1 MRSLLALLLG
11 VGVLAC
17 GDDAM
22 TPDAGT
28 DAGLAMDAS
37 LDATSED
44 AGGGDDAG
52 GTDAGRDAGTD
63 AGGDVDGGTDSGPL
77 PDAPA
82 AMGFGT
88 LAGPCGMIA
97 AELDEVTPSLFVT
110 RLDFMMDAFDPDDPD
125 DVARLTPGGRR
136 ILESGG
142 LSDSSLRSEVFAY
155 EVLARCQGAALLK
168 TETEIVYDTEGKKTD
183 ALVAMTGDE
192 GEVQVGVSVVRAVRF
207 PPGSPYGP
215 DDARPVIQEKLED
228 VLAASMNVSAEDAW
242 VKQILIVMAYA
253 DMHAESV
260 QSVWESFA
268 ADVRA
273 DTIVY
278 VVITDGDDEELYFS
292 R

>member
-1 MRSLLALLLG
+1 MRSLFALLLG

-28 DAGLAMDAS
+28 DAGFAMDAS

-44 AGGGDDAG
+44 AGGSDDAG
-52 GTDAGRDAGTD
+52 GTADAGRDAGD
-63 AGGDVDGGTDSGPL
+63 AGGMDGGTDAGPL

-136 ILESGG
+136 ILDSGG

-155 EVLARCQGAALLK
+155 EVLARCQGAELLK

-207 PPGSPYGP
+207 PPGSPYGA
-215 DDARPVIQEKLED
+215 DDARPVIQDKLED
-228 VLAASMNVSAEDAW
+228 VLEAM
-242 VKQILIVMAYA
+242 
-253 DMHAESV
+253 
-260 QSVWESFA
+260 
-268 ADVRA
+268 
-273 DTIVY
+273 
-278 VVITDGDDEELYFS
+278 G
-292 R
+292 